1 DELMLVG
8 MVDTGGLVGTGGMR
22 AGECCSVYLGFKPR
36 HITTRFDLQAFP
48 CVNLQVLISFLC
60 YWCLLCVSVLAVFA

>member
-1 DELMLVG
+1 MVHTGYGTSGLVRANDELMLVG

-36 HITTRFDLQAFP
+36 HITTEQIAYDSMTFIRR
-48 CVNLQVLISFLC
+48 S
-60 YWCLLCVSVLAVFA
+60 